1 VLDVLFKVWPMVATI
16 GSVLVTLI
24 LAYLYRKFVSHTE
37 HEQLV
42 QRVDAHEKRLS
53 QVEQHMDAMP
63 TREELH
69 ALDKV
74 LTGLGA
80 RFGAMEQGINHI
92 RRDVGMLI
100 ENELKQ
106 ERKGDR

>member
-1 VLDVLFKVWPMVATI
+1 MLDVLYKIWPIVAAI
-16 GSVLVTLI
+16 GSVLGTLV
-24 LAYLYRKFVSHTE
+24 LAWLYRKFVPMTE
-37 HEQLV
+37 HQKLL
-42 QRVDAHEKRLS
+42 QRVNAHEKRLTK
-53 QVEQHMDAMP
+53 VEQHMEAMP

-69 ALDKV
+69 QLDKT

-92 RRDVGMLI
+92 RLNVDMLI

-106 ERKGDR
+106 ERKGD